1 MIRTLNAPTV
11 RTSLGFVGLAL
22 FCLVLADIEVTTLD
36 PWAEFRRMVVGFLTP
51 DFFAIDQLGEA
62 ILQTVAF
69 AVLGVAFGAIFG
81 FILAPFFQHFAPL
94 RWACA
99 FIRAIHEIFWA
110 LIFIQMF
117 GPSPVT
123 GILAIAIP
131 YAGICAKVYAEIL
144 EEADLRAVRT
154 LPAGTSRVAA
164 FFYAKLP
171 DVWAYMKNYTF
182 YRLECG
188 LRSSAVLGFV
198 GLPTLGFYLES
209 FFSEGY
215 YSEASALLILFF
227 LIIATIRFWMR
238 PKLSW
243 LYVLGAGLVVA
254 VTDTTSRFKWAHVVR
269 FFAEDI
275 WPAPIRSAES
285 YDSAFW
291 SSLGDWSWTLFS
303 TQALPGIFAT
313 ILLTQIAL
321 VGTGFLTLLFYPIVS
336 ERFFGPI
343 GRTIGH
349 VFLVVARST
358 PEYILAYIFLQFW
371 GPSMLP
377 AIIALSLHNGAI
389 IGHLVGR
396 HSNELERRADAP
408 RGINLYAF
416 EVTPRVYGQFLAFL
430 FYRWEVIMRETAIL
444 GILGIYT
451 LGFYIDS
458 AIADI
463 RIDRAMALILITALL
478 NVVVDIC
485 SRSIR
490 KRLRLRT
497 SPDVA

>member
-1 MIRTLNAPTV
+1 MTYTLNAPSV
-11 RTSLGFVGLAL
+11 RASFGFVGVAL
-22 FCLVLADIEVTTLD
+22 FCLFFADIEVTTLD
-36 PWAEFRRMVVGFLTP
+36 PWTEFERMVIGFLTP

-62 ILQTVAF
+62 ILQTIAF
-69 AVLGVAFGAIFG
+69 AVLGVAFGAGFG
-81 FILAPFFQHFAPL
+81 FVLAPFFQHFAPL

-117 GPSPVT
+117 GPSPIT

-131 YAGICAKVYAEIL
+131 YAGICAKVYSEIL

-154 LPAGTSRVAA
+154 LPVGTSRIAA

-171 DVWAYMKNYTF
+171 DVWAYMKSYTF

-198 GLPTLGFYLES
+198 GLPTMGFYLES

-238 PKLSW
+238 PKIAW
-243 LYVLGAGLVVA
+243 VYVVGAAIVVA
-254 VTDTTSRFKWAHVVR
+254 FAETTSRFDWAHVAR
-269 FFAEDI
+269 FFGEDI
-275 WPAPIRSAES
+275 WPAPVRTAQEFGL
-285 YDSAFW
+285 AFW
-291 SSLGDWSWTLFS
+291 SSLGDWGWMLFS
-303 TQALPGIFAT
+303 TQALPGIVAT

-321 VGTGFLTLLFYPIVS
+321 IGTGFLTLLFYPIIS
-336 ERFFGPI
+336 ERFFGRV

-349 VFLVVARST
+349 GFLVVCRST
-358 PEYILAYIFLQFW
+358 PEYILAYIFLQLW

-377 AIIALSLHNGAI
+377 AIVALSLHNGAI
-389 IGHLVGR
+389 IGHLIGR
-396 HSNELERRADAP
+396 HSNELERRVDAP
-408 RGINLYAF
+408 HGLNLYAF
-416 EVTPRVYGQFLAFL
+416 EVTPRIYGQFLAFL

-444 GILGIYT
+444 GILGIHT
-451 LGFYIDS
+451 LGFFIDS

-463 RIDRAMALILITALL
+463 RIDRAMVLILMTALL
-478 NVVVDIC
+478 NIFVDIC
-485 SRSIR
+485 SRRIR
-490 KRLRLRT
+490 TRLRLRT
-497 SPDVA
+497 SPEVV

>member
-1 MIRTLNAPTV
+1 MTYTLNAPSV
-11 RTSLGFVGLAL
+11 RASLGFVGLAL
-22 FCLVLADIEVTTLD
+22 FCLFLSDIEVTTLD
-36 PWAEFRRMVVGFLTP
+36 PWTEFKRMLIGFATP
-51 DFFAIDQLGEA
+51 NFFAVDQLGDA

-117 GPSPVT
+117 GPSPLT
-123 GILAIAIP
+123 GVLAIAIP

-144 EEADLRAVRT
+144 EEADLRAERT
-154 LPAGTSRVAA
+154 LPAGTGRVAT

-227 LIIATIRFWMR
+227 LIIATIRLWMHA
-238 PKLSW
+238 KIAW
-243 LYVLGAGLVVA
+243 LYVVFSAAVVII
-254 VTDTTSRFKWAHVVR
+254 TDTSSRFEWKHVAR
-269 FFAEDI
+269 FFGEDI
-275 WPAPIRSAES
+275 WPAPIRSVETYNSTVWAN
-285 YDSAFW
+285 
-291 SSLGDWSWTLFS
+291 LGDWTWTLLMS
-303 TQALPGIFAT
+303 QALPGIVAT
-313 ILLTQIAL
+313 VLLTQVAL
-321 VGTGFLTLLFYPIVS
+321 VGTGFLTLLFYPLVS
-336 ERFFGPI
+336 ERFFGRF
-343 GRTIGH
+343 GRSIGH
-349 VFLVVARST
+349 VFLVIGRST
-358 PEYILAYIFLQFW
+358 PEYILAYIFLQLW

-377 AIIALSLHNGAI
+377 AIVALSLHNGAI
-389 IGHLVGR
+389 IGHLIGR
-396 HSNELERRADAP
+396 HSNELERRTDAP
-408 RGINLYAF
+408 HGLNLYFF

-444 GILGIYT
+444 GILGIHT
-451 LGFYIDS
+451 LGFFIDS

-463 RIDRAMALILITALL
+463 RIDRAMALIMVTALL
-478 NVVVDIC
+478 NVFVDIC

-497 SPDVA
+497 SPDAA